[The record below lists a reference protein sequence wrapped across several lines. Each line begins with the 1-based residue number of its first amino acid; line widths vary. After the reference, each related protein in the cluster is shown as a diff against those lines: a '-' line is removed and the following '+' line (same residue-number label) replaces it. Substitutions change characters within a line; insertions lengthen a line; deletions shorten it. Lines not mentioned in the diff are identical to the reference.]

1 MNNNYEY
8 VQSLKK
14 NKEEQEKIKKQLQKT
29 LDILLIPEEEKEQL
43 LSSVIDNAINSYT
56 QNTLFP
62 FLRYVKIKLK
72 KEIEKK
78 IFYPFSTYFHRR
90 TKNNKFIFIK
100 ERRTISNRGRNKN
113 KTTNKFW
120 YSVSNNYQTRKY
132 RF

>member
-72 KEIEKK
+72 KEIEKN
-78 IFYPFSTYFHRR
+78 ILPLLNLFP
-90 TKNNKFIFIK
+90 
-100 ERRTISNRGRNKN
+100 
-113 KTTNKFW
+113 
-120 YSVSNNYQTRKY
+120 
-132 RF
+132 

>member
-62 FLRYVKIKLK
+62 FLRYVKIK
-72 KEIEKK
+72 
-78 IFYPFSTYFHRR
+78 
-90 TKNNKFIFIK
+90 
-100 ERRTISNRGRNKN
+100 
-113 KTTNKFW
+113 
-120 YSVSNNYQTRKY
+120 
-132 RF
+132 